1 MATTTKQRNLH
12 VVVTSELPWYTSGAK
27 RFFEA
32 VAPGHQIRAASEP
45 DELGR
50 QIQDG
55 WADVVVV
62 AAPTT
67 NPRHERLLA
76 RIRRRWP
83 KTPLILMTSE
93 RHPDMA
99 QRAQAIGANGYL
111 HSESTPGE
119 VDQALRAAVE
129 GESHFPP
136 DLMAPELSD
145 TGARPFPPDIQQ
157 RLSRLTRRERQVM
170 EMLGRGHSNREI
182 ADALGLREGTV
193 RIYVHRVIRQLGLR
207 NRVDVALCASRL
219 ASQSGQG

>member
-1 MATTTKQRNLH
+1 MATDTKERELH
-12 VVVTSELPWYTSGAK
+12 ILVTSELPWYTSGAK

-32 VAPGHQIRAASEP
+32 VVPENVTRTANEA

-50 QIQDG
+50 QIEDG
-55 WADVVVV
+55 WADVLVV

-76 RIRRRWP
+76 RLRRRWP
-83 KTPLILMTSE
+83 DVPLIFMTSE

-99 QRAQAIGANGYL
+99 ERARSIGANGYL
-111 HSESTPGE
+111 HSESTSAEVGE
-119 VDQALRAAVE
+119 ALRAAAA
-129 GESHFPP
+129 GRSHFPP
-136 DLMAPELSD
+136 DILASPVAD
-145 TGARPFPPDIQQ
+145 IGVRPCPPDIQQ

-170 EMLGRGHSNREI
+170 DMLGRGHSNREI
-182 ADALGLREGTV
+182 AGALGLREGTV

-219 ASQSGQG
+219 ANRK